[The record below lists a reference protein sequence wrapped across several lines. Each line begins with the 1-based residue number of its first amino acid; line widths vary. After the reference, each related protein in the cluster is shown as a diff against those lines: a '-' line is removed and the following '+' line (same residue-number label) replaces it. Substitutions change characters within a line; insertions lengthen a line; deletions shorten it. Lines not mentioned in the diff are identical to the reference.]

1 MAFSSVVSSP
11 SILIG
16 LSRLPSL
23 SVCTAAVNFSQS
35 SVMPAMTAWLFL
47 SAEVLLSSF
56 NSESRL
62 PLWNDLRSPSSEAIF
77 FSSFALSSKS
87 VLPESIA
94 MYSEKFMPD
103 FSSIA
108 PSSMVRA
115 PNAPD
120 FNCEM
125 NVCLQCS
132 RLNL

>member
-1 MAFSSVVSSP
+1 MARLLFSIV
-11 SILIG
+11 
-16 LSRLPSL
+16 
-23 SVCTAAVNFSQS
+23 
-35 SVMPAMTAWLFL
+35 
-47 SAEVLLSSF
+47 VLLSNFS
-56 NSESRL
+56 SESRL
-62 PLWNDLRSPSSEAIF
+62 PLWNDLRSPSNEAIF

-94 MYSEKFMPD
+94 IYSEKFMPD

-115 PNAPD
+115 PIAPD

-132 RLNL
+132 RLNLYESSDFSTA